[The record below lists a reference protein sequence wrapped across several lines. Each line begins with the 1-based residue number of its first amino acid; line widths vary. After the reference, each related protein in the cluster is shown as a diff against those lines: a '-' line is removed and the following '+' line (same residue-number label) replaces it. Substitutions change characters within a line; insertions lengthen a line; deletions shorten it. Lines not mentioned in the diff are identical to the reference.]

1 MLRDAYRVREPIAP
15 PDEPEVKVTLET
27 PSHNGPYKGTAE
39 VRTLPAGIS
48 GEDILAPKAAYLAR
62 NERQK
67 ALAIANVGT
76 CQYRKCKKPLPTNRL
91 HRQGK
96 YCSSSCYEKE
106 FILRHG
112 APRGSLGGSL
122 SKWERL

>member
-15 PDEPEVKVTLET
+15 PDEPEVKVALET

-39 VRTLPAGIS
+39 VRTLPAGDLRRGHS
-48 GEDILAPKAAYLAR
+48 GPKAAYLAR

-76 CQYRKCKKPLPTNRL
+76 CQYRKCR
-91 HRQGK
+91 
-96 YCSSSCYEKE
+96 E
-106 FILRHG
+106 
-112 APRGSLGGSL
+112 APADQQTSQTG
-122 SKWERL
+122 